1 MAEYREDQKMEERI
15 LQIKRVTKKITG
27 GSRVTFTA
35 LVAVGDHKGNVGVGM
50 GKGQEVPQAIR
61 KGFTKAKKKMIS
73 IPVYNGTI
81 PHEVLL
87 KYKAGLVYLKPA
99 PEGTG
104 LKVGSVIRTIFD
116 LAGVYNVSGKI
127 IKSRNKVVNTYLVLK
142 ALESLKHRSLLV
154 TKETKKA

>member
-1 MAEYREDQKMEERI
+1 MAEYRDEQKLEERI

-27 GSRVTFTA
+27 GSRVTFVA
-35 LVAVGDHKGNVGVGM
+35 LVAVGDRKGKVGVGM
-50 GKGQEVPQAIR
+50 GKGAEVPQAIR
-61 KGFTKAKKKMIS
+61 KGFTKAKKKMIT

-81 PHEVLL
+81 PHQVTM
-87 KYKAGLVYLKPA
+87 KYKAGLIYLKPA

-127 IKSRNKVVNTYLVLK
+127 IGSRNQIVNTHLILR
-142 ALESLKHRSLLV
+142 ALGSLKQRQLPIS
-154 TKETKKA
+154 KETTK